1 MMKCSKCGAE
11 LNDKIA
17 FCPYCGK
24 EIEKR
29 TVMVEEVSFVDEHK
43 SETKENKISVM
54 WNNLDRQEKFMSI
67 AIIAFALMSL
77 IALVAGKVFSGIV
90 AIISLVLVISA
101 VLLKKQIIKGKEKV
115 RIIVL
120 IMAFVLIVP
129 YLFGLGNYSDAENF
143 DWDILE
149 MSEIVPEPDDCFGE
163 IMSNQNDYCSVFI
176 YEVTEKQFSDY
187 INKCKEK
194 GFSIDAER
202 EDYSF
207 EAFNSQG
214 YKITLYYSDY
224 DEDLHIT
231 VEAPEKYD
239 TFEWSEKHLGK
250 LIPTTKSKLGKV
262 EQDNATDFTVYV
274 SEMTIEDFKEY
285 IKQCSDAG
293 FTFEKNESE
302 KLFSAKNKDSYKLS
316 VEYVGNNVIKIC
328 VSEPEYT
335 VNFEVHCNQNLMFS
349 QYDVDVYFEDYWEGT
364 VEHGMTEEFTVS
376 AVKGKY
382 DIKFVNTEDEEV
394 TGVVQIEIANNEAF
408 EFEISCTSSVIN
420 VEVVKGSEVK
430 TTEKVKETTTKKEK
444 ETEIETEEATEK
456 EEPRPVFYS
465 TNDYDT
471 AKKGNTGVFSYKNKS
486 GSYDVYWIIDFDEG
500 YAYTFTEGNGEDVY
514 DKIKI
519 TSGTLND
526 RVTITWDIYGEKTN
540 WYMHFKYVNSPVTL
554 VINDHFGVT
563 TEFTTT
569 DLDDALTI
577 RRTKRMASY

>member
-187 INKCKEK
+187 INKCKE
-194 GFSIDAER
+194 
-202 EDYSF
+202 
-207 EAFNSQG
+207 
-214 YKITLYYSDY
+214 
-224 DEDLHIT
+224 
-231 VEAPEKYD
+231 
-239 TFEWSEKHLGK
+239 WS
-250 LIPTTKSKLGKV
+250 
-262 EQDNATDFTVYV
+262 
-274 SEMTIEDFKEY
+274 
-285 IKQCSDAG
+285 
-293 FTFEKNESE
+293 
-302 KLFSAKNKDSYKLS
+302 
-316 VEYVGNNVIKIC
+316 
-328 VSEPEYT
+328 
-335 VNFEVHCNQNLMFS
+335 
-349 QYDVDVYFEDYWEGT
+349 
-364 VEHGMTEEFTVS
+364 
-376 AVKGKY
+376 
-382 DIKFVNTEDEEV
+382 
-394 TGVVQIEIANNEAF
+394 
-408 EFEISCTSSVIN
+408 
-420 VEVVKGSEVK
+420 
-430 TTEKVKETTTKKEK
+430 
-444 ETEIETEEATEK
+444 
-456 EEPRPVFYS
+456 
-465 TNDYDT
+465 
-471 AKKGNTGVFSYKNKS
+471 
-486 GSYDVYWIIDFDEG
+486 
-500 YAYTFTEGNGEDVY
+500 
-514 DKIKI
+514 
-519 TSGTLND
+519 
-526 RVTITWDIYGEKTN
+526 
-540 WYMHFKYVNSPVTL
+540 
-554 VINDHFGVT
+554 
-563 TEFTTT
+563 
-569 DLDDALTI
+569 
-577 RRTKRMASY
+577 